1 MIPEKHPEAQSA
13 LITQQQYE
21 IANLRV
27 AFMMEPKLLVAII
40 TQAKSCAHI
49 ENVRAKKPSGKPY
62 KGCLNSLSY
71 PIGLTDPW
79 TLI

>member
-1 MIPEKHPEAQSA
+1 
-13 LITQQQYE
+13 
-21 IANLRV
+21 
-27 AFMMEPKLLVAII
+27 MMEPKLPVATI
-40 TQAKSCAHI
+40 TQAKTCAHI
-49 ENVRAKKPSGKPY
+49 ENVKAKKPSDKPY